1 MRKSL
6 KLVAATIAVSA
17 SSMAINSAEAQVIGD
32 NEASGTWTER
42 SIVDVADSINKEI
55 SETGKYTIQWG
66 DTLSVIAEALGLSVE
81 EVTVLNQLENPDLII
96 AGSTLA
102 FNEENHQVTFAN
114 EDTGEEVT
122 YSTETGEEVEPAA
135 VVEEVEAV
143 EETAPVTEDGYVL
156 NTVEEW
162 IVPEVEAA
170 ETTEELSDYASETAE
185 VSYPESLITW
195 EDAIAEEEVVAEDLI
210 VEEAPA
216 EDLAVEEPVIEEVP
230 VVEEEIVEAPVVEE
244 APIVDA
250 IVEEAPIV
258 EEVEQPTYETDLT
271 VPEETQPWEIVE
283 EEPVYEEPAV
293 VEPEIVEPVYEE
305 PVVEEPV
312 YEEPVVEAPATG
324 AVDYYS
330 ASLGSMPEN
339 AHLSESELAAKLEIR
354 RRESTHNYDV
364 YSVSGNHYGA
374 YQMLDSY
381 FSTYGYGDTSPA
393 SQEAAANGYVAS
405 RYGSWQAALAHHN
418 NNNWY

>member
-66 DTLSVIAEALGLSVE
+66 DTLSVVAEALGLSVE

-102 FNEENHQVTFAN
+102 FNEEHHQVTFAN
-114 EDTGEEVT
+114 EDLGEEVT
-122 YSTETGEEVEPAA
+122 YSTETGEEVEPVETEEVIEE
-135 VVEEVEAV
+135 VVEPEVTE
-143 EETAPVTEDGYVL
+143 PITEDGLVL

-162 IVPEVEAA
+162 IAPETQEVEAA
-170 ETTEELSDYASETAE
+170 EEVSEFTYETAE
-185 VSYPESLITW
+185 VSYPENLVTW
-195 EDAIAEEEVVAEDLI
+195 EEEATEEVVAE
-210 VEEAPA
+210 ET
-216 EDLAVEEPVIEEVP
+216 P
-230 VVEEEIVEAPVVEE
+230 VVEEEIIEESVVEEPVLEEEITEVVEETPVVEE
-244 APIVDA
+244 
-250 IVEEAPIV
+250 IVEEEIV
-258 EEVEQPTYETDLT
+258 EEVEEPTYETDLT
-271 VPEETQPWEIVE
+271 VPEETQPWE
-283 EEPVYEEPAV
+283 V
-293 VEPEIVEPVYEE
+293 VEEE

-312 YEEPVVEAPATG
+312 YVEPEVEEPVVEEPASG
-324 AVDYYS
+324 SIDYYS

-339 AHLSESELAAKLEIR
+339 AGLSESELAAKLEIR
-354 RRESTHNYDV
+354 RRESTHNYDI

-381 FSTYGYGDTSPA
+381 FTTYGYGDRSPA

-418 NNNWY
+418 ANNWY

>member
-55 SETGKYTIQWG
+55 AETGKYTIQWG

-102 FNEENHQVTFAN
+102 FNEEHHQVTFAN
-114 EDTGEEVT
+114 EDLGEEVT
-122 YSTETGEEVEPAA
+122 YSTETGEEVEPVETEEVIEE
-135 VVEEVEAV
+135 VVEPEVTE
-143 EETAPVTEDGYVL
+143 PMTEDGLVL

-162 IVPEVEAA
+162 IAPETQEVEAA
-170 ETTEELSDYASETAE
+170 EEVSEFTYETAE
-185 VSYPESLITW
+185 VTYPENLVTW
-195 EDAIAEEEVVAEDLI
+195 EEEVTEEVVAEETPV
-210 VEEAPA
+210 VEE
-216 EDLAVEEPVIEEVP
+216 ETTEVVEETPVVEEI
-230 VVEEEIVEAPVVEE
+230 VEEEIVEEVEE
-244 APIVDA
+244 
-250 IVEEAPIV
+250 
-258 EEVEQPTYETDLT
+258 PTYETDLT
-271 VPEETQPWEIVE
+271 VPEETQPWEVVE
-283 EEPVYEEPAV
+283 E
-293 VEPEIVEPVYEE
+293 EE

-312 YEEPVVEAPATG
+312 YVEPEVEEPVVEEPVVEEPASG
-324 AVDYYS
+324 SIDYYS

-339 AHLSESELAAKLEIR
+339 AGLSESELAAKLEIR
-354 RRESTHNYDV
+354 RRESTHNYDI

-381 FSTYGYGDTSPA
+381 FTTYGYGDRSPA

-418 NNNWY
+418 ANNWY

>member
-55 SETGKYTIQWG
+55 AETGKYTIQWG

-102 FNEENHQVTFAN
+102 FNEEHHQVTFAN
-114 EDTGEEVT
+114 EDLGEEVT
-122 YSTETGEEVEPAA
+122 YSTETGEEVEPVETEEVIEE
-135 VVEEVEAV
+135 VVEPEVTE
-143 EETAPVTEDGYVL
+143 PMTEDGLVL

-162 IVPEVEAA
+162 IAPETQEVEAA
-170 ETTEELSDYASETAE
+170 EEVSEFTYETAE
-185 VSYPESLITW
+185 VTYPENLVTW
-195 EDAIAEEEVVAEDLI
+195 EEEVTEEVVAEETPV
-210 VEEAPA
+210 VEE
-216 EDLAVEEPVIEEVP
+216 ETTEVVEETPVVEEI
-230 VVEEEIVEAPVVEE
+230 VEEEIVEEVEE
-244 APIVDA
+244 
-250 IVEEAPIV
+250 
-258 EEVEQPTYETDLT
+258 PTYETDLT
-271 VPEETQPWEIVE
+271 VPEETQPWEVVEE
-283 EEPVYEEPAV
+283 EEPVVEEPV
-293 VEPEIVEPVYEE
+293 YVEPEVEEPVYEE

-312 YEEPVVEAPATG
+312 VEEPASG
-324 AVDYYS
+324 SIDYYS

-339 AHLSESELAAKLEIR
+339 AGLSESELAAKLEIR
-354 RRESTHNYDV
+354 RRESTHNYDI

-381 FSTYGYGDTSPA
+381 FTTYGYGDRSPA

-418 NNNWY
+418 ANNWY

>member
-66 DTLSVIAEALGLSVE
+66 DTLSVVAEALGLSVE

-102 FNEENHQVTFAN
+102 FNEEHHQVTFAN
-114 EDTGEEVT
+114 EDLGEEVT
-122 YSTETGEEVEPAA
+122 YSTETGEEVEPVETEEVIEE
-135 VVEEVEAV
+135 VVEPEVTE
-143 EETAPVTEDGYVL
+143 PITEDGLVL

-162 IVPEVEAA
+162 IAPETQEVEAA
-170 ETTEELSDYASETAE
+170 EEVSEFTYETAE
-185 VSYPESLITW
+185 VSYPENLVTW
-195 EDAIAEEEVVAEDLI
+195 EEEATEEVVAEETPV
-210 VEEAPA
+210 VEE
-216 EDLAVEEPVIEEVP
+216 EIIEESVVEEPVLEEEITEVVEETP
-230 VVEEEIVEAPVVEE
+230 VVEEEIVEEVEE
-244 APIVDA
+244 
-250 IVEEAPIV
+250 
-258 EEVEQPTYETDLT
+258 PTYETDLT
-271 VPEETQPWEIVE
+271 VPEETQPWE
-283 EEPVYEEPAV
+283 V
-293 VEPEIVEPVYEE
+293 VEEE

-312 YEEPVVEAPATG
+312 YVEPEVEEPVVEEPVVEEPASG
-324 AVDYYS
+324 SIDYYS

-339 AHLSESELAAKLEIR
+339 AGLSESELAAKLEIR
-354 RRESTHNYDV
+354 RRESTHNYDI

-381 FSTYGYGDTSPA
+381 FTTYGYGDRSPA

-418 NNNWY
+418 ANNWY

>member
-55 SETGKYTIQWG
+55 AETGKYTIQWG

-102 FNEENHQVTFAN
+102 FNEEHHQVTFAN
-114 EDTGEEVT
+114 EDLGEEVT
-122 YSTETGEEVEPAA
+122 YSTETGEEVEPVETEEVIEE
-135 VVEEVEAV
+135 VVEPEVTE
-143 EETAPVTEDGYVL
+143 PMTEDGLVL

-162 IVPEVEAA
+162 IAPEIQEVEAA
-170 ETTEELSDYASETAE
+170 EEVSEFTYETAE
-185 VSYPESLITW
+185 VTYPENLVTW
-195 EDAIAEEEVVAEDLI
+195 EEEVTEEVVAE
-210 VEEAPA
+210 ET
-216 EDLAVEEPVIEEVP
+216 P
-230 VVEEEIVEAPVVEE
+230 VVEEEIIEESVVEEPVLEEETTEVVEETPVVEE
-244 APIVDA
+244 
-250 IVEEAPIV
+250 IV
-258 EEVEQPTYETDLT
+258 EEVEEPTYETDLT
-271 VPEETQPWEIVE
+271 VPEETQPWEVVEE
-283 EEPVYEEPAV
+283 EEPVVEEPV
-293 VEPEIVEPVYEE
+293 YVEPEVEEPVYEE

-312 YEEPVVEAPATG
+312 VEEPASG
-324 AVDYYS
+324 SIDYYS

-339 AHLSESELAAKLEIR
+339 AGLSESELAAKLEIR
-354 RRESTHNYDV
+354 RRESTHNYDI

-381 FSTYGYGDTSPA
+381 FTTYGYGDRSPA

-418 NNNWY
+418 ANNWY

>member
-102 FNEENHQVTFAN
+102 FNEEHHQVTFAN
-114 EDTGEEVT
+114 EDLGEEVT
-122 YSTETGEEVEPAA
+122 YSTETGEEVEPVETEEVIEE
-135 VVEEVEAV
+135 VVEPEVTE
-143 EETAPVTEDGYVL
+143 PITEDGLVL

-162 IVPEVEAA
+162 IAPETQEVEAA
-170 ETTEELSDYASETAE
+170 EEVSEFTYETAE
-185 VSYPESLITW
+185 VSYPENLVTW
-195 EDAIAEEEVVAEDLI
+195 EEEVTEEVVAEETPV
-210 VEEAPA
+210 VEE
-216 EDLAVEEPVIEEVP
+216 EIIEESVVEEPVLEEEITEVVEETP
-230 VVEEEIVEAPVVEE
+230 VVEEEIVEEVEE
-244 APIVDA
+244 
-250 IVEEAPIV
+250 
-258 EEVEQPTYETDLT
+258 PTYETDLT
-271 VPEETQPWEIVE
+271 VPDESQPWEVVEE
-283 EEPVYEEPAV
+283 EEPVVEEPV
-293 VEPEIVEPVYEE
+293 YVEPEIEEPVYEE
-305 PVVEEPV
+305 PVVEEP
-312 YEEPVVEAPATG
+312 ASG
-324 AVDYYS
+324 SIDYYS

-339 AHLSESELAAKLEIR
+339 AGLSESELAAKLEIR
-354 RRESTHNYDV
+354 RRESTHNYDI

-381 FSTYGYGDTSPA
+381 FTTYGYGDRSPA

-418 NNNWY
+418 ANNWY

>member
-55 SETGKYTIQWG
+55 AETGKYTIQWG

-81 EVTVLNQLENPDLII
+81 EVSVLNQLENPDLII

-102 FNEENHQVTFAN
+102 FNEEHHQVTFAN
-114 EDTGEEVT
+114 EDLGEEVT
-122 YSTETGEEVEPAA
+122 YSTETGEEVEPVETEEVIEE
-135 VVEEVEAV
+135 VVEPEVTE
-143 EETAPVTEDGYVL
+143 PMTEDGLVL

-162 IVPEVEAA
+162 IAPETQEVEEA
-170 ETTEELSDYASETAE
+170 EEVSEFTYETAE
-185 VSYPESLITW
+185 VSYPENLVTW
-195 EDAIAEEEVVAEDLI
+195 EEEVTEEVVAE
-210 VEEAPA
+210 ET
-216 EDLAVEEPVIEEVP
+216 P
-230 VVEEEIVEAPVVEE
+230 VVEEEIIEESVVEELVLEEETTEVVEETPVVEE
-244 APIVDA
+244 
-250 IVEEAPIV
+250 IVEEEIV
-258 EEVEQPTYETDLT
+258 EEVEEPTYETDLT
-271 VPEETQPWEIVE
+271 VPEETQPWEVVE
-283 EEPVYEEPAV
+283 E
-293 VEPEIVEPVYEE
+293 EE

-312 YEEPVVEAPATG
+312 VEEPASG
-324 AVDYYS
+324 SIDYYS

-339 AHLSESELAAKLEIR
+339 AGLSESELAAKLEIR
-354 RRESTHNYDV
+354 RRESTHNYDI

-381 FSTYGYGDTSPA
+381 FTTYGYGDRSPA

-418 NNNWY
+418 ANNWY

>member
-55 SETGKYTIQWG
+55 AETGKYTIQWG

-102 FNEENHQVTFAN
+102 FNEEHHQVTFAN
-114 EDTGEEVT
+114 EDLGEEVT
-122 YSTETGEEVEPAA
+122 YSTETGEEVEPVETEEVIEE
-135 VVEEVEAV
+135 VVEPEVTE
-143 EETAPVTEDGYVL
+143 PMTEDGLVL

-162 IVPEVEAA
+162 IAPETQEVEAA
-170 ETTEELSDYASETAE
+170 EEVSEFTYETAE
-185 VSYPESLITW
+185 VSYPENLVTW
-195 EDAIAEEEVVAEDLI
+195 EEEVTEEVVAE
-210 VEEAPA
+210 ET
-216 EDLAVEEPVIEEVP
+216 P
-230 VVEEEIVEAPVVEE
+230 VVEEEIIEESVVEEPVLEEETTEVVEETPVVEE
-244 APIVDA
+244 
-250 IVEEAPIV
+250 IVEEEIV
-258 EEVEQPTYETDLT
+258 EEVEEPTYETDLN
-271 VPEETQPWEIVE
+271 VFEETQPWEVVE
-283 EEPVYEEPAV
+283 E
-293 VEPEIVEPVYEE
+293 EE

-312 YEEPVVEAPATG
+312 VEEPASG
-324 AVDYYS
+324 SIDYYS

-339 AHLSESELAAKLEIR
+339 AGLSESELAAKLEIR
-354 RRESTHNYDV
+354 RRESTHNYDI

-381 FSTYGYGDTSPA
+381 FTTYGYGDRSPA

-418 NNNWY
+418 ANNWY

>member
-66 DTLSVIAEALGLSVE
+66 DTLSVVAEALGLSVE

-102 FNEENHQVTFAN
+102 FNEEHHQVTFAN
-114 EDTGEEVT
+114 EDLGEEVT
-122 YSTETGEEVEPAA
+122 YSTETGEEVEPVETEEVIEE
-135 VVEEVEAV
+135 VVEPEVTE
-143 EETAPVTEDGYVL
+143 PMTEDGLVL

-162 IVPEVEAA
+162 IAPETQEVEAA
-170 ETTEELSDYASETAE
+170 EEVSEFTYETAE
-185 VSYPESLITW
+185 VTYPENLVTW
-195 EDAIAEEEVVAEDLI
+195 EEEVTEEVVAEETPV
-210 VEEAPA
+210 VEE
-216 EDLAVEEPVIEEVP
+216 ETTEVVEETPVVEEI
-230 VVEEEIVEAPVVEE
+230 VEEEIVEEVEE
-244 APIVDA
+244 
-250 IVEEAPIV
+250 
-258 EEVEQPTYETDLT
+258 PTYETDLT
-271 VPEETQPWEIVE
+271 VPEETQPWEVVEE
-283 EEPVYEEPAV
+283 EEPVVEEPV
-293 VEPEIVEPVYEE
+293 YVEPEVEEPVYEE

-312 YEEPVVEAPATG
+312 VEEPASG
-324 AVDYYS
+324 SIDYYS

-339 AHLSESELAAKLEIR
+339 AGLSESELAAKLEIR
-354 RRESTHNYDV
+354 RRESTHNYDI

-381 FSTYGYGDTSPA
+381 FTTYGYGDRSPA

-418 NNNWY
+418 ANNWY

>member
-55 SETGKYTIQWG
+55 AETGKYTIQWG

-81 EVTVLNQLENPDLII
+81 EVSVLNQLENPDLII

-102 FNEENHQVTFAN
+102 FNEEHHQVTFAN
-114 EDTGEEVT
+114 EDLGEEVT
-122 YSTETGEEVEPAA
+122 YSTETGEEVEPVETEEVIEE
-135 VVEEVEAV
+135 VVEPEVTE
-143 EETAPVTEDGYVL
+143 PMTEDGLVL

-162 IVPEVEAA
+162 IAPETQEVEAA
-170 ETTEELSDYASETAE
+170 EEVSEFTYETAE
-185 VSYPESLITW
+185 VSYPENLVTW
-195 EDAIAEEEVVAEDLI
+195 EEEVTEEVVAE
-210 VEEAPA
+210 ET
-216 EDLAVEEPVIEEVP
+216 P
-230 VVEEEIVEAPVVEE
+230 VVEEEIIEESVVEEPVLEEETTEVVEETPVVEE
-244 APIVDA
+244 
-250 IVEEAPIV
+250 IVEEEIV
-258 EEVEQPTYETDLT
+258 EEVEEPTYETDLN
-271 VPEETQPWEIVE
+271 VFEETQPWEVVE
-283 EEPVYEEPAV
+283 E
-293 VEPEIVEPVYEE
+293 EE

-312 YEEPVVEAPATG
+312 VEEPASG
-324 AVDYYS
+324 SIDYYS

-339 AHLSESELAAKLEIR
+339 AGLSESELAAKLEIR
-354 RRESTHNYDV
+354 RRESTHNYDI

-381 FSTYGYGDTSPA
+381 FTTYGYGDRSPA

-418 NNNWY
+418 ANNWY

>member
-55 SETGKYTIQWG
+55 AETGKYTIQWG

-102 FNEENHQVTFAN
+102 FNEEHHQVTFAN
-114 EDTGEEVT
+114 EDLGEEVT
-122 YSTETGEEVEPAA
+122 YSTETGEEVEPVETEEVIEE
-135 VVEEVEAV
+135 VVEPEVTE
-143 EETAPVTEDGYVL
+143 PMTEDGLVL

-162 IVPEVEAA
+162 IAPETQEVEAA
-170 ETTEELSDYASETAE
+170 EEVSEFTYETAE
-185 VSYPESLITW
+185 VSYPENLVTW
-195 EDAIAEEEVVAEDLI
+195 EEEVTEEVVAE
-210 VEEAPA
+210 ET
-216 EDLAVEEPVIEEVP
+216 P
-230 VVEEEIVEAPVVEE
+230 VVEEEIIEESVVEEPVLEEETTEVVEETPVVEE
-244 APIVDA
+244 
-250 IVEEAPIV
+250 IVEEEIV
-258 EEVEQPTYETDLT
+258 EEVEEPTYETDLN
-271 VPEETQPWEIVE
+271 VFEETQPWEVVEE
-283 EEPVYEEPAV
+283 EEPVVEEPV
-293 VEPEIVEPVYEE
+293 YVEPEVEEPVYEE

-312 YEEPVVEAPATG
+312 VEEPASG
-324 AVDYYS
+324 SIDYYS

-339 AHLSESELAAKLEIR
+339 AGLSESELAAKLEIR
-354 RRESTHNYDV
+354 RRESTHNYDI

-381 FSTYGYGDTSPA
+381 F
-393 SQEAAANGYVAS
+393 
-405 RYGSWQAALAHHN
+405 
-418 NNNWY
+418 

>member
-55 SETGKYTIQWG
+55 AETGKYTIQWG

-102 FNEENHQVTFAN
+102 FNEEHHQVTFAN
-114 EDTGEEVT
+114 EDLGEEVT
-122 YSTETGEEVEPAA
+122 YSTETGEEVEPVETEEVIEE
-135 VVEEVEAV
+135 VVEPEVIE
-143 EETAPVTEDGYVL
+143 PITEDGLVL

-162 IVPEVEAA
+162 IAPETQEVEAA
-170 ETTEELSDYASETAE
+170 EEVSEFTYETAE
-185 VSYPESLITW
+185 VSYPENLVTW
-195 EDAIAEEEVVAEDLI
+195 EEEATEEVVAE
-210 VEEAPA
+210 ET
-216 EDLAVEEPVIEEVP
+216 P
-230 VVEEEIVEAPVVEE
+230 VVEEEIIEESVVEEPVLEEEITEVVEETPVVEE
-244 APIVDA
+244 
-250 IVEEAPIV
+250 IV
-258 EEVEQPTYETDLT
+258 EEVEEPTYETDLT
-271 VPEETQPWEIVE
+271 VPEETQPWEVVEE
-283 EEPVYEEPAV
+283 EEPVVEEPV
-293 VEPEIVEPVYEE
+293 YVEPEVEEPVYEE

-312 YEEPVVEAPATG
+312 VEEPASG
-324 AVDYYS
+324 SIDYYS

-339 AHLSESELAAKLEIR
+339 AGLSESELAAKLEIR
-354 RRESTHNYDV
+354 RRESTHNYDI

-381 FSTYGYGDTSPA
+381 FTTYGYGDRSPA

-418 NNNWY
+418 ANNWY

>member
-55 SETGKYTIQWG
+55 AETGKYTIQWG

-102 FNEENHQVTFAN
+102 FNEEHHQVTFAN
-114 EDTGEEVT
+114 EDLGEEVT
-122 YSTETGEEVEPAA
+122 YSTETGEEVEPVETEEVIEE
-135 VVEEVEAV
+135 VVEPEV
-143 EETAPVTEDGYVL
+143 TQPITEDGLVL

-162 IVPEVEAA
+162 IAPETQEVEAA
-170 ETTEELSDYASETAE
+170 EEVSEFTYETAE
-185 VSYPESLITW
+185 VSYPENLVTW
-195 EDAIAEEEVVAEDLI
+195 EEEATEEVVAE
-210 VEEAPA
+210 ET
-216 EDLAVEEPVIEEVP
+216 P
-230 VVEEEIVEAPVVEE
+230 VVEEEIIEESVVEEPVLEEEITEVVEETPVVEE
-244 APIVDA
+244 
-250 IVEEAPIV
+250 IV
-258 EEVEQPTYETDLT
+258 EEVEEPTYETDLT
-271 VPEETQPWEIVE
+271 VPEETQPWEVVEE
-283 EEPVYEEPAV
+283 EEPVVEEPV
-293 VEPEIVEPVYEE
+293 YVEPEIEEPVYEE

-312 YEEPVVEAPATG
+312 YEEPVVEEPASG
-324 AVDYYS
+324 SIDYYS

-339 AHLSESELAAKLEIR
+339 AGLSESELAAKLEIR
-354 RRESTHNYDV
+354 RRESTHNYDI

-381 FSTYGYGDTSPA
+381 FTTYGYGDRSPA

-418 NNNWY
+418 ANNWY

>member
-102 FNEENHQVTFAN
+102 FNEEHHQVTFAN
-114 EDTGEEVT
+114 EDLGEEVT
-122 YSTETGEEVEPAA
+122 YSTETGEEVEPVETEEVIEE
-135 VVEEVEAV
+135 VVEPEVTE
-143 EETAPVTEDGYVL
+143 PITEDGLVL

-162 IVPEVEAA
+162 IAPETQEVEAA
-170 ETTEELSDYASETAE
+170 EEVSEFTYETAE
-185 VSYPESLITW
+185 VSYPENLVTW
-195 EDAIAEEEVVAEDLI
+195 EEEVTEEVVAEETPV
-210 VEEAPA
+210 VEE
-216 EDLAVEEPVIEEVP
+216 EIIEESVVEEPVLEEEITEVVEETP
-230 VVEEEIVEAPVVEE
+230 VVEEEIVEEVEE
-244 APIVDA
+244 
-250 IVEEAPIV
+250 
-258 EEVEQPTYETDLT
+258 PTYETDLT
-271 VPEETQPWEIVE
+271 VPDESQPWEVVEE
-283 EEPVYEEPAV
+283 EEPVVEEPV
-293 VEPEIVEPVYEE
+293 YVEPEIEEPVYEE

-312 YEEPVVEAPATG
+312 YEEPVVEEPASG
-324 AVDYYS
+324 SIDYYS

-339 AHLSESELAAKLEIR
+339 AGLSESELAAKLEIR
-354 RRESTHNYDV
+354 RRESTHNYDI

-381 FSTYGYGDTSPA
+381 FSTYGYGDRSPA
-393 SQEAAANGYVAS
+393 SQEAASNGYVAS

-418 NNNWY
+418 ANNWY

>member
-55 SETGKYTIQWG
+55 AETGKYTIQWG

-102 FNEENHQVTFAN
+102 FNEEHHQVTFAN
-114 EDTGEEVT
+114 EDLGEEVT
-122 YSTETGEEVEPAA
+122 YSTETGEEVEPVETEEVIEE
-135 VVEEVEAV
+135 VVEPEVTE
-143 EETAPVTEDGYVL
+143 PITEDGLVL

-162 IVPEVEAA
+162 IAPETQEVEAA
-170 ETTEELSDYASETAE
+170 EEVSEFTYETAE
-185 VSYPESLITW
+185 VSYPENLVTW
-195 EDAIAEEEVVAEDLI
+195 EEEATEEVVAE
-210 VEEAPA
+210 ET
-216 EDLAVEEPVIEEVP
+216 P
-230 VVEEEIVEAPVVEE
+230 VVEEEIIEESVVEEPVLEEETTEVVEETPVVEE
-244 APIVDA
+244 
-250 IVEEAPIV
+250 IVEEEIV
-258 EEVEQPTYETDLT
+258 EEVEEPTYETDLN
-271 VPEETQPWEIVE
+271 VFEETQPWEVVE
-283 EEPVYEEPAV
+283 E
-293 VEPEIVEPVYEE
+293 EE

-312 YEEPVVEAPATG
+312 VEEPASG
-324 AVDYYS
+324 SIDYYS

-339 AHLSESELAAKLEIR
+339 AGLSESELAAKLEIR
-354 RRESTHNYDV
+354 RRESTHNYDI

-381 FSTYGYGDTSPA
+381 FTTYGYGDRSPA

-418 NNNWY
+418 ANNWY

>member
-55 SETGKYTIQWG
+55 AETGKYTIQWG

-81 EVTVLNQLENPDLII
+81 EVTVLNQLENPNLII

-102 FNEENHQVTFAN
+102 FNEEHHQVTFAN
-114 EDTGEEVT
+114 EDLGEEVT
-122 YSTETGEEVEPAA
+122 YSTETGEEVEPVETEEVIEE
-135 VVEEVEAV
+135 VVEPEVTE
-143 EETAPVTEDGYVL
+143 PVTEDGLVL

-162 IVPEVEAA
+162 IAPETQEVEAA
-170 ETTEELSDYASETAE
+170 EEVSQFTYETAE
-185 VSYPESLITW
+185 VSYPENLVTW
-195 EDAIAEEEVVAEDLI
+195 EEEVTEEVVAE
-210 VEEAPA
+210 ET
-216 EDLAVEEPVIEEVP
+216 P
-230 VVEEEIVEAPVVEE
+230 VVEEEIIEESVVEEPVLEEITEVVEETPVVEE
-244 APIVDA
+244 
-250 IVEEAPIV
+250 IVEEEIV
-258 EEVEQPTYETDLT
+258 EEVEEPTYETDLT
-271 VPEETQPWEIVE
+271 VPEETQPWE
-283 EEPVYEEPAV
+283 V
-293 VEPEIVEPVYEE
+293 VEEE

-312 YEEPVVEAPATG
+312 YVEPEVEEPVVEEPVVEEPASG
-324 AVDYYS
+324 SIDYYS

-339 AHLSESELAAKLEIR
+339 AGLSESELAAKLEIR
-354 RRESTHNYDV
+354 RRESTHNYDI

-381 FSTYGYGDTSPA
+381 FSTYGYGDRSPA
-393 SQEAAANGYVAS
+393 SQEAASNGYVAE

-418 NNNWY
+418 ANNWY

>member
-102 FNEENHQVTFAN
+102 FNEEHHQVTFAN
-114 EDTGEEVT
+114 EDLGEEVT
-122 YSTETGEEVEPAA
+122 YSTETGEEVEPVETEEVIEE
-135 VVEEVEAV
+135 VVEPEVTE
-143 EETAPVTEDGYVL
+143 PITEDGLVL

-162 IVPEVEAA
+162 IAPETQEVEAA
-170 ETTEELSDYASETAE
+170 EEVSEFTYETAE
-185 VSYPESLITW
+185 VSYPENLVTW
-195 EDAIAEEEVVAEDLI
+195 EEEVTEEVVAEETPV
-210 VEEAPA
+210 VEE
-216 EDLAVEEPVIEEVP
+216 ETTEVVEETPVVEEI
-230 VVEEEIVEAPVVEE
+230 VEEEIVEEVEE
-244 APIVDA
+244 
-250 IVEEAPIV
+250 
-258 EEVEQPTYETDLT
+258 PTYETDLT
-271 VPEETQPWEIVE
+271 VPEETQPWEVVE
-283 EEPVYEEPAV
+283 E
-293 VEPEIVEPVYEE
+293 EE

-312 YEEPVVEAPATG
+312 YVEPEVEEPVVEEPVVEEPASG
-324 AVDYYS
+324 SIDYYS

-339 AHLSESELAAKLEIR
+339 AGLSESELAAKLEIR
-354 RRESTHNYDV
+354 RRESTHNYDI

-381 FSTYGYGDTSPA
+381 FTTYGYGDRSPA

-418 NNNWY
+418 ANNWY

>member
-102 FNEENHQVTFAN
+102 FNEEHHQVTFAN
-114 EDTGEEVT
+114 EDLGEEVT
-122 YSTETGEEVEPAA
+122 YSTETGEEVEPVETEEVIEE
-135 VVEEVEAV
+135 VVEPEVTE
-143 EETAPVTEDGYVL
+143 PITEDGLVL

-162 IVPEVEAA
+162 IAPETQEVEAA
-170 ETTEELSDYASETAE
+170 EEVSEFTYETAE
-185 VSYPESLITW
+185 VSYPENLVTW
-195 EDAIAEEEVVAEDLI
+195 EEEATEEVVAEETPV
-210 VEEAPA
+210 VEE
-216 EDLAVEEPVIEEVP
+216 ETTEVVEETPVVEEI
-230 VVEEEIVEAPVVEE
+230 VEEEIVEEVEE
-244 APIVDA
+244 
-250 IVEEAPIV
+250 
-258 EEVEQPTYETDLT
+258 PTYETDLT
-271 VPEETQPWEIVE
+271 VPEETQPWEVVE
-283 EEPVYEEPAV
+283 E
-293 VEPEIVEPVYEE
+293 EE

-312 YEEPVVEAPATG
+312 YVEPEVEEPVVEEPVVEEPASG
-324 AVDYYS
+324 SIDYYS

-339 AHLSESELAAKLEIR
+339 AGLSESELAAKLEIR
-354 RRESTHNYDV
+354 RRESTHNYDI

-381 FSTYGYGDTSPA
+381 FTTYGYGDRSPA

-418 NNNWY
+418 ANNWY

>member
-102 FNEENHQVTFAN
+102 FNEEHHQVTFAN
-114 EDTGEEVT
+114 EDLGEEVT
-122 YSTETGEEVEPAA
+122 YSTETGEEVEPVETEEVIEE
-135 VVEEVEAV
+135 VVEPEVTE
-143 EETAPVTEDGYVL
+143 PMTEDGLVL

-162 IVPEVEAA
+162 IAPETQEVEAA
-170 ETTEELSDYASETAE
+170 EEVSEFTYETAE
-185 VSYPESLITW
+185 VTYPENLVTW
-195 EDAIAEEEVVAEDLI
+195 EEEVTEEVVAEETPV
-210 VEEAPA
+210 VEE
-216 EDLAVEEPVIEEVP
+216 ETTEVVEETPVVEEI
-230 VVEEEIVEAPVVEE
+230 VEEEIVEEVEE
-244 APIVDA
+244 
-250 IVEEAPIV
+250 
-258 EEVEQPTYETDLT
+258 PTYETDLT
-271 VPEETQPWEIVE
+271 VPEETQPWEVVEE
-283 EEPVYEEPAV
+283 EEPVVEEPV
-293 VEPEIVEPVYEE
+293 YVEPEVEEPVYEE

-312 YEEPVVEAPATG
+312 VEEPASG
-324 AVDYYS
+324 SIDYYS

-339 AHLSESELAAKLEIR
+339 AGLSESELAAKLEIR
-354 RRESTHNYDV
+354 RRESTHNYDI

-381 FSTYGYGDTSPA
+381 FTTYGYGDRSPA

-418 NNNWY
+418 ANNWY